1 MVMRMAT
8 TATKQ
13 QPTEIIYPDSDGK
26 PMADNTLQADAMTII
41 YNNLRAI
48 FADDPNVF
56 VAMDLLWYPVE
67 GNPRIRVAPDVLVAL
82 GRPKGHRG
90 SYKQWEE
97 GGVAPQ
103 VVFEVLSPGNRT
115 AAMNAKRRFYAR
127 YGVQEYYV
135 YDPDTGLWQGWVRRG
150 RRLTRVRQMEGW
162 RSPLLGI
169 VFGKGFKENPG
180 LRRPD
185 GSAFIAF
192 EALARMAELAERR
205 AERERQMAERFRQ
218 QMLEAQRRAEREA
231 RLAQQEQRR
240 AERERLRAEQERQ
253 RAEQLAQRLRELG
266 IDPDT
271 LE

>member
-1 MVMRMAT
+1 MAT
-8 TATKQ
+8 TVAKQ
-13 QPTEIIYPDSDGK
+13 KPTEIIYPDSDGK

-41 YNNLRAI
+41 YNNLRAM
-48 FADDPNVF
+48 FADEPNVF

-103 VVFEVLSPGNRT
+103 VVFEVLSPGNRK
-115 AAMNAKRRFYAR
+115 AAMNAKRRFYAK

-135 YDPDTGLWQGWVRRG
+135 YDPDTGAWQGWVRRG
-150 RRLTRVRQMEGW
+150 RRLTRVRRLENW

-169 VFGKGFKENPG
+169 VFGHGVREYPG
-180 LRRPD
+180 LRRPNLRP
-185 GSAFIAF
+185 FLTF
-192 EALARMAELAERR
+192 EALE
-205 AERERQMAERFRQ
+205 
-218 QMLEAQRRAEREA
+218 
-231 RLAQQEQRR
+231 
-240 AERERLRAEQERQ
+240 LRAEQERA
-253 RAEQLAQRLRELG
+253 RAEQERIRAERFAQRLRELG
-266 IDPDT
+266 VDPSE

>member
-1 MVMRMAT
+1 MAT
-8 TATKQ
+8 IATKQ
-13 QPTEIIYPDSDGK
+13 QPNEIIYPDSDGK

-41 YNNLRAI
+41 YNNLRALY
-48 FADDPNVF
+48 ANDPNVF
-56 VAMDLLWYPVE
+56 VAIDLLWYPVE

-115 AAMNAKRRFYAR
+115 AAMHTKRRFYAR

-169 VFGKGFKENPG
+169 IFRRGLKEHPG
-180 LRRPD
+180 LQRPD
-185 GSAFIAF
+185 GEPFITF
-192 EALARMAELAERR
+192 EALELFAERSR
-205 AERERQMAERFRQ
+205 REAEEYRQR
-218 QMLEAQRRAEREA
+218 MLE
-231 RLAQQEQRR
+231 EQRR
-240 AERERLRAEQERQ
+240 ADEERKRAER
-253 RAEQLAQRLRELG
+253 LAQRLRELG
-266 IDPDT
+266 VEP
-271 LE
+271 EEE

>member
-8 TATKQ
+8 IAAKQ

-103 VVFEVLSPGNRT
+103 VVFEVLPPGNRT

-150 RRLTRVRQMEGW
+150 RRLTRVRQMQGW

-169 VFGKGFKENPG
+169 VFDKGFKENPG

-205 AERERQMAERFRQ
+205 AERERQLAEQFRQ
-218 QMLEAQRRAEREA
+218 QMLEAQRCAEREE
-231 RLAQQEQRR
+231 RLAREEQRR

>member
-1 MVMRMAT
+1 MAT

-13 QPTEIIYPDSDGK
+13 RPTEIIYPDSDGK

-41 YNNLRAI
+41 YNNLRALY
-48 FADDPNVF
+48 ANDPNVF

-67 GNPRIRVAPDVLVAL
+67 GNPRIRVAHDVLVAL

-103 VVFEVLSPGNRT
+103 VVFEVLSPGNRK
-115 AAMNAKRRFYAR
+115 AAMHTKRRFYAR

-150 RRLTRVRQMEGW
+150 RRLLRVRQMEGW

-169 VFGKGFKENPG
+169 VFGQGFKENPG
-180 LRRPD
+180 LSRPD
-185 GSAFIAF
+185 GEPFVTF
-192 EALARMAELAERR
+192 EALEMFAERSR
-205 AERERQMAERFRQ
+205 REAEEFRQ
-218 QMLEAQRRAEREA
+218 
-231 RLAQQEQRR
+231 RLIEEQRR
-240 AERERLRAEQERQ
+240 AER
-253 RAEQLAQRLRELG
+253 LAQRLRELG
-266 IDPDT
+266 VEPDD
-271 LE
+271 EG

>member
-1 MVMRMAT
+1 MAT
-8 TATKQ
+8 PVAKQ

-41 YNNLRAI
+41 YNNLRALY
-48 FADDPNVF
+48 ADDPNVF
-56 VAMDLLWYPVE
+56 VAIDLLWYPVE

-103 VVFEVLSPGNRT
+103 VVFEVLSPGNRK
-115 AAMNAKRRFYAR
+115 AAMNAKRRFYAK

-135 YDPDTGLWQGWVRRG
+135 YDPETGEWQGWVRRG
-150 RRLTRVRQMEGW
+150 RRLMRVRTMEGW

-169 VFGKGFKENPG
+169 IFERGFQERPG

-185 GSAFIAF
+185 GSAFITF
-192 EALARMAELAERR
+192 EALERLAARAERR
-205 AERERQMAERFRQ
+205 AERERQLSEEFRRR
-218 QMLEAQRRAEREA
+218 MLEAQRRAE
-231 RLAQQEQRR
+231 Q
-240 AERERLRAEQERQ
+240 ERL

-266 IDPDT
+266 IEPD
-271 LE
+271 EAE

>member
-1 MVMRMAT
+1 MRMAT
-8 TATKQ
+8 IAAKQ

-150 RRLTRVRQMEGW
+150 RRLMRVRQMEGW

-169 VFGKGFKENPG
+169 IFGQGVKENPG

-185 GSAFIAF
+185 GSAFITF
-192 EALARMAELAERR
+192 EVLARMAELAERR
-205 AERERQMAERFRQ
+205 AERERQLAEQFRQ
-218 QMLEAQRRAEREA
+218 QMLEAQRRAEREE
-231 RLAQQEQRR
+231 RLARQAQR
-240 AERERLRAEQERQ
+240 RAEQERQ
-253 RAEQLAQRLRELG
+253 RAEQLEQRLRELG

>member
-1 MVMRMAT
+1 
-8 TATKQ
+8 
-13 QPTEIIYPDSDGK
+13 
-26 PMADNTLQADAMTII
+26 
-41 YNNLRAI
+41 
-48 FADDPNVF
+48 
-56 VAMDLLWYPVE
+56 
-67 GNPRIRVAPDVLVAL
+67 
-82 GRPKGHRG
+82 
-90 SYKQWEE
+90 
-97 GGVAPQ
+97 
-103 VVFEVLSPGNRT
+103 
-115 AAMNAKRRFYAR
+115 
-127 YGVQEYYV
+127 VQEYYV

-169 VFGKGFKENPG
+169 VFDKGFKENPG

-185 GSAFIAF
+185 GSAFITF

-205 AERERQMAERFRQ
+205 AERERQLAERFRQ

-240 AERERLRAEQERQ
+240 AEQERQ
-253 RAEQLAQRLRELG
+253 RAEQLAKRLRELG